1 MKNGFTLIE
10 MMIVMMA
17 IALLFML
24 TIPNIAKTID
34 VIETSGCKSQVSLVN
49 TAILQYKLENNRFP
63 SQIDHLINSGF
74 LNEDQRYC
82 QNGREIT
89 IENNQAIIK

>member
-1 MKNGFTLIE
+1 VIKGFTLIE

-17 IALLFML
+17 VALLFML
-24 TIPNIAKTID
+24 TIPNIAKTIH

-63 SQIDHLINSGF
+63 SQIENLINSGF
-74 LNEDQRYC
+74 LSEDQQFC